1 MPRPDSRATARAVAS
16 RIATRIQRLPA
27 VLVPIGYIVLLL
39 LIPTRLVV
47 PQIGAPG
54 TPANLLALTG
64 LVVWLCLTVGGLNP
78 RAGWSPT
85 RVTLALLSVTVL
97 ASYVSGNLTGWYQ
110 PADIHQRSDR
120 LWRAVTLEQLG
131 TALDS
136 AGNRGLLA
144 LAGWAGILLMTTEA
158 PRSWRDLERV
168 VAWVVG
174 AASVVAALGFY
185 QYFTGANVAGWFRIP
200 GLSTLL
206 EQNTFTRSVVNRVVV
221 TAGHPIEL
229 GVVMAALLPLALHRA
244 LHLGR
249 VLPWVQVALVGSVAL
264 MSVSRSA
271 IVVLAVALAVLVLGW
286 PWRWRAAALVA
297 LPVVAFGARAA
308 FPGLLGTIEALFR
321 NVADDPSI
329 AGRTADY
336 DIVARMA
343 AERPLFGQGLFTWVP
358 FYFRTIDNQ
367 ALMLVL
373 ELGIVGTVAFV
384 VLVGTHLAVSLTSR
398 SRLTDPRARH
408 LAMAV
413 AAALAGILSS
423 FITFD
428 ALSFRMVA
436 GLTFFFAGL
445 AGAVWHLSRGP
456 VSARA

>member
-1 MPRPDSRATARAVAS
+1 MPRPEARTTARAVGARLAA
-16 RIATRIQRLPA
+16 RIRRVPA
-27 VLVPIGYIVLLL
+27 VVIPIGYVTLLL

-54 TPANLLALTG
+54 TPANLFALNG
-64 LVVWLCLTVGGLNP
+64 LVLWLCLTIGGLNP
-78 RAGWSPT
+78 RRGWSPT
-85 RVTLALLSVTVL
+85 RTTLMLLSLAVL

-110 PADIHQRSDR
+110 PADIHQSSDR

-131 TALDS
+131 AALDS

-144 LAGWAGILLMTTEA
+144 LAGWAGVLLMTAEA
-158 PRSWRDLERV
+158 PRSWRDLERI

-174 AASVVAALGFY
+174 AASIVAALGFL
-185 QYFTGANVAGWFRIP
+185 QYFTGANVAGWYRIP

-244 LHLGR
+244 LHLR
-249 VLPWVQVALVGSVAL
+249 RILPWVQVGLVASVAL

-271 IVVLAVALAVLVLGW
+271 IVVLGVALVVLLAGWSWQRRAVALVVLPL
-286 PWRWRAAALVA
+286 
-297 LPVVAFGARAA
+297 VAFGARAA
-308 FPGLLGTIEALFR
+308 FPGLLGTISALFR

-336 DIVARMA
+336 EIVARMA

-358 FYFRTIDNQ
+358 FYFRTVDNQ

-373 ELGIVGTVAFV
+373 ELGIVGTVVFAILAGV
-384 VLVGTHLAVSLTSR
+384 HLVMALTSR
-398 SRLTDPRARH
+398 RRLAGPRTRH
-408 LAMAV
+408 LALTV
-413 AAALAGILSS
+413 AAALAGILTSYV
-423 FITFD
+423 TFD

-436 GLTFFFAGL
+436 GLTFFLAGL
-445 AGAVWHLSRGP
+445 AGAVWHLTRER
-456 VSARA
+456 VSEDA